1 MDSEQRVEGMEAAR
15 RYYRQREAQRRAER
29 EAERL
34 AWLQRVREAVPRIA
48 AQHPG
53 VRRVVL
59 FGSLVKPARFRRGSD
74 IDVAA
79 VCDSPEAESAFWR
92 ELERALGR
100 PVDLRPLVGVIAEVV
115 AREGEEVYCWSG
127 CDWT

>member
-1 MDSEQRVEGMEAAR
+1 MEAAR

-29 EAERL
+29 EAERQ
-34 AWLQRVREAVPRIA
+34 AWLQRVREVVPRLA

-59 FGSLVKPARFRRGSD
+59 FGSLARPACFRRGSD
-74 IDVAA
+74 IDLA
-79 VCDSPEAESAFWR
+79 VMCDSPEVESAFWR

-100 PVDLRPLVGVIAEVV
+100 PVDLRPLNDVIAEV
-115 AREGEEVYCWSG
+115 AYIPTRYLNGFDSG
-127 CDWT
+127 AP